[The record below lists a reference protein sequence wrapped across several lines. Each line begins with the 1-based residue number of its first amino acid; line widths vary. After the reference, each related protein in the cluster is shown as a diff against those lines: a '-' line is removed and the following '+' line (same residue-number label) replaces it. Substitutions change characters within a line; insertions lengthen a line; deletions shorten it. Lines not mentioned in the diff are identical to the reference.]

1 VPLTT
6 PNLLS
11 VFRIA
16 TAPVLIWLLMYPGRV
31 AGTAAAAVFFLAT
44 VSDYLDGYIAR
55 SYGSGTT
62 VGKFLDPLA
71 DKVVVTTALIM
82 LAAMHRVPSVPAW
95 IVVVLVAREFLV
107 TGIRALAATE
117 GKVFGAEELG
127 KYKMVLQSIA
137 IPALMLHYTYFHVD
151 FFEAGM
157 FVLWISMVVS
167 VWSGVDYYVKIIRA
181 MKPKAARPGGRHAAI

>member
-31 AGTAAAAVFFLAT
+31 AGMAAAAVFFLAT
-44 VSDYLDGYIAR
+44 ISDYLDGYIAR

-107 TGIRALAATE
+107 TGIRAVAATE

-137 IPALMLHYTYFHVD
+137 IPMLMLHYSYFNVD
-151 FFEAGM
+151 LFAAGM

-167 VWSGVDYYVKIIRA
+167 VWSGVDYYVTIIRA
-181 MKPKAARPGGRHAAI
+181 MKPKAARPGGRRAAI

>member
-16 TAPVLIWLLMYPGRV
+16 TAPVLIWLLMYSGPV
-31 AGTAAAAVFFLAT
+31 AGAAAAAVFFLAT
-44 VSDYLDGYIAR
+44 ISDYLDGYIAR

-82 LAAMHRVPSVPAW
+82 LAAMPRVPSVPAW

-107 TGIRALAATE
+107 TGIRAVAATE

-137 IPALMLHYTYFHVD
+137 IPMLMLHYSYFNVD
-151 FFEAGM
+151 LFAAGM

-181 MKPKAARPGGRHAAI
+181 MKPKAARPGGRRAAI